1 MGEGAGESQQAVKL
15 TSAEIRQDITAT
27 LERMGGNLD
36 AMGHRM
42 DISARARDLYVK
54 KPVPV
59 IGGGV
64 GLVVLIGG
72 LITAIIL
79 LRRSKRE

>member
-1 MGEGAGESQQAVKL
+1 MGEAAGEIQQAVKL
-15 TSAEIRQDITAT
+15 SSAEIREDITAT
-27 LERMGGNLD
+27 LGRMGGTLD
-36 AMGHRM
+36 AVGHRL
-42 DISARARDLYVK
+42 DIPARARDLYAK

-72 LITAIIL
+72 IIAGIIL
-79 LRRSKRE
+79 LRRRS